1 MVLYK
6 SVQFQKEEI
15 FLFSLRSVVIEN
27 YAKLELC
34 EAMRKHS
41 KAMSVH
47 AVHEYVADPVTCSL
61 MKSNSEFMAFHMKQV
76 KYGMFVVQNLNYC
89 Y

>member
-6 SVQFQKEEI
+6 SVQFQKEEF

-41 KAMSVH
+41 KAMSDIMQ
-47 AVHEYVADPVTCSL
+47 YMQYMNTW
-61 MKSNSEFMAFHMKQV
+61 QI
-76 KYGMFVVQNLNYC
+76 Q
-89 Y
+89 